1 MKLAEDHDVRNI
13 LVSYYAR
20 MSAIQVAM
28 KIIPGAKPPEVSK
41 YLMGIMDW
49 LETTKREHKELE
61 GIANDTVAQALIED
75 YTLKIYN
82 VAYQCDCNGKF
93 TKNVV
98 KAYYTA
104 GLLCEVL
111 QQFGPLS
118 EEIEEKG
125 KISKY
130 RATYIHN
137 MLKQGLP
144 PQRINVTV
152 VDSDEQEAEHMLTHD
167 EINERRKQRGE
178 DPLPPR
184 ETSSEDIPFMMPNMN
199 DDSEPNYQ
207 PETMAPEKIIDD
219 GEPSNPILPS
229 AGHQFSNVADNIMR
243 NFRDQPPDEPKR
255 PAPTSFPQVPQPTS
269 SDASSVA
276 VLDPDQTEKAVKYCK
291 WASSALN
298 YDDIGTAIVNLERA
312 LHLCRFGQEKP

>member
-1 MKLAEDHDVRNI
+1 MWLINVIVMESLQSKLQNNFVK
-13 LVSYYAR
+13 L
-20 MSAIQVAM
+20 
-28 KIIPGAKPPEVSK
+28 
-41 YLMGIMDW
+41 L
-49 LETTKREHKELE
+49 TKLNSSR
-61 GIANDTVAQALIED
+61 
-75 YTLKIYN
+75 
-82 VAYQCDCNGKF
+82 
-93 TKNVV
+93 NVV

-184 ETSSEDIPFMMPNMN
+184 ETSSEDIPFMMPNV
-199 DDSEPNYQ
+199 E
-207 PETMAPEKIIDD
+207 
-219 GEPSNPILPS
+219 
-229 AGHQFSNVADNIMR
+229 
-243 NFRDQPPDEPKR
+243 
-255 PAPTSFPQVPQPTS
+255 QVH
-269 SDASSVA
+269 
-276 VLDPDQTEKAVKYCK
+276 
-291 WASSALN
+291 
-298 YDDIGTAIVNLERA
+298 I
-312 LHLCRFGQEKP
+312 